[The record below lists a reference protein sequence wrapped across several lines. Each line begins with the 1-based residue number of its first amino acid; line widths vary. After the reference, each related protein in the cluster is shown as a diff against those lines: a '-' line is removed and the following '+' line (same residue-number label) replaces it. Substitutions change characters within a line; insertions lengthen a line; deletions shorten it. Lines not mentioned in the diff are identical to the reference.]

1 MINILTAI
9 KKYIS
14 SNSSEYSNLI
24 RREAKIGGQLF
35 GRVPENVSRSFF
47 CLDEHT
53 WVWHEDI
60 TQVGGRIKSNIIRYE
75 VQPDRI
81 VKVIN
86 GNRYLLSESE
96 KRNFYKAV
104 TSYQRKVFSEL
115 GYSN

>member
-14 SNSSEYSNLI
+14 SSASEYNNLI
-24 RREAKIGGQLF
+24 RKEAKIGGQLF
-35 GRVPENVSRSFF
+35 GIAPANVSRSFF

-53 WVWHEDI
+53 WVWHEDVS
-60 TQVGGRIKSNIIRYE
+60 QANGSIKSNIIRYE

-81 VKVIN
+81 VKIID
-86 GNRYLLSESE
+86 GNRYLLSDNE
-96 KRNFYKAV
+96 KRNFHKAV

-115 GYSN
+115 QYNS